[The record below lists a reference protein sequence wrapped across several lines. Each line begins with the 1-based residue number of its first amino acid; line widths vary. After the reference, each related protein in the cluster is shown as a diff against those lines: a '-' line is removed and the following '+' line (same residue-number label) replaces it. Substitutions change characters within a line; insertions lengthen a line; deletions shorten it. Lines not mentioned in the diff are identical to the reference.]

1 MAVLL
6 MGVATPALASPP
18 TNDDF
23 ADADVITTL
32 PFSDSGDLA
41 ATTAEAD
48 EPSDFCMYTS
58 APTAWYALTPS
69 ASGTVRIDLTGSDW
83 YVKVAVY
90 QSSGTGIGGL
100 SLVGCADGPGGSP
113 PPAVPVTAGTTY
125 YLRAGVMPDAP
136 SHLELRVDMAAPPAN
151 DNFADA
157 IALSGAPVTATADLT
172 AATIEPG
179 EPAPSGIPVTA
190 TAWYSYTPAASGTL
204 LVYTDPVP
212 NATLAVYS
220 GDSLTTLTELAAGP
234 GYYPPLTFTAQA
246 GTTYYVQ
253 AATMGFTPGNP
264 VVRVTVEQPAPP
276 SASFWYHPSFFNP
289 SVYDTVQFYDFSND
303 PASIGFGPAQWDFG
317 DGAVATGCCPTHRYA
332 ADGEYTVSLTV
343 TTLDGRTATA
353 VQELTVRT
361 SDVSI
366 ERIQAPN
373 SASVG
378 QTKTIAVKV
387 KGGRYAESV
396 QVQLFKSLPG
406 GAEELVGTRT
416 AAVPE
421 AHGGRS
427 TGFDFTYT
435 FSADDK
441 AAGKV
446 TFRAVANIVG
456 GRDALPADNQAIAPP
471 TEVRR

>member
-157 IALSGAPVTATADLT
+157 SP
-172 AATIEPG
+172 
-179 EPAPSGIPVTA
+179 
-190 TAWYSYTPAASGTL
+190 
-204 LVYTDPVP
+204 
-212 NATLAVYS
+212 
-220 GDSLTTLTELAAGP
+220 
-234 GYYPPLTFTAQA
+234 
-246 GTTYYVQ
+246 
-253 AATMGFTPGNP
+253 
-264 VVRVTVEQPAPP
+264 
-276 SASFWYHPSFFNP
+276 
-289 SVYDTVQFYDFSND
+289 
-303 PASIGFGPAQWDFG
+303 
-317 DGAVATGCCPTHRYA
+317 CP
-332 ADGEYTVSLTV
+332 
-343 TTLDGRTATA
+343 
-353 VQELTVRT
+353 
-361 SDVSI
+361 
-366 ERIQAPN
+366 
-373 SASVG
+373 
-378 QTKTIAVKV
+378 
-387 KGGRYAESV
+387 
-396 QVQLFKSLPG
+396 
-406 GAEELVGTRT
+406 
-416 AAVPE
+416 
-421 AHGGRS
+421 
-427 TGFDFTYT
+427 
-435 FSADDK
+435 
-441 AAGKV
+441 
-446 TFRAVANIVG
+446 
-456 GRDALPADNQAIAPP
+456 
-471 TEVRR
+471 VRRSPRLRT